1 MAAGQCLPCR
11 VCAPSPAACRCCR
24 ASRAACR
31 ALVHAVLMR
40 REGEAGWGVPRR
52 GVCPTLRV
60 DFIFYFLWSNVTN
73 DTCEET
79 VHDKTRR
86 RTWPNMEVDPWT
98 WRGTRPRTATSCRL
112 SPQRPF
118 FSTMTGT
125 WRRRRGLVGPQRAPS
140 ATPTSKRRDA
150 VVAVMSSPGPPCRHD
165 RHGPLPAPPRR
176 RGTVSPL
183 RVFVSPLP
191 AAT

>member
-1 MAAGQCLPCR
+1 MGVSAE
-11 VCAPSPAACRCCR
+11 
-24 ASRAACR
+24 
-31 ALVHAVLMR
+31 AV
-40 REGEAGWGVPRR
+40 EAVGAHCVS
-52 GVCPTLRV
+52 T
-60 DFIFYFLWSNVTN
+60 FFYFLWSNVTYAKLRRYRTRQN
-73 DTCEET
+73 KKADVANVE
-79 VHDKTRR
+79 VVLLGRGGARGHVQRR
-86 RTWPNMEVDPWT
+86 RAVCP
-98 WRGTRPRTATSCRL
+98 
-112 SPQRPF
+112 PQRPF

-150 VVAVMSSPGPPCRHD
+150 VVAVMSSPGPPCRYD

-183 RVFVSPLP
+183 RVSCSPLP